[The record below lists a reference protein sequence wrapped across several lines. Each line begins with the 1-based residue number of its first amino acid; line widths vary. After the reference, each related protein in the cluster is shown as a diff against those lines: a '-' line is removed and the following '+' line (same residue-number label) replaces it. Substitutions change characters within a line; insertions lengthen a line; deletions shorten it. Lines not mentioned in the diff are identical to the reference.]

1 MASSSGKST
10 NPPTGACNGTA
21 ADFTSVEQELYDYQM
36 HTKMCK
42 KIAQLTKV
50 IYSLNT
56 KNEEQEATLQS
67 LRRIATETQGS
78 LQPAAEGEEGE
89 EYALRTR
96 LLELQAFVE
105 EEQRKGEQAQ
115 AEFEVFRLQ
124 VEERDLRSQEEHA
137 ERLALLTQEAA
148 ELRRDLETRLH
159 SLEEERDLARS
170 QLEQAREESHAL
182 AQQCQELQRDRE
194 EDKKNAEE
202 ERKKMAEE
210 EGKRAVEENERRV
223 LALAEELRL
232 LKEEREGWE
241 EEKRRVEDEWE
252 RRMRE
257 VRETHEQEQAATK
270 RSLQQNLS
278 EQISQ
283 WQQKEQENRK
293 SQHAVLQQRLRKIEG
308 DLEISE
314 QRLNESKRHCQKLQ
328 DKIEYLEEQV
338 EESRHRVLESE
349 SGAKKAEEEL
359 AVAKERLLLQE
370 NELQKKSEE
379 LMTQSSSQVK
389 VSAEVEE
396 LRAQLSRLNLRNK
409 ELELQS
415 NGRSSDHA
423 RMLKQHADTLATMRL
438 ELQRAHA
445 EEVQRLRQEVEKE
458 KEQGR
463 EEVEEEKRGVH
474 QHMEEE
480 RRRLREQL
488 KRALEEVIRKH
499 AAEMRQANAALDAEK
514 KRGQQEL
521 LTQAEDLRKRS
532 EEERRSLEVERDE
545 LKARLQLSVSEI
557 SRLEEAIRQK
567 EREREKEREQE
578 MERERDREQER
589 ERERESREAA
599 AQQRPVCGIECAML
613 REQLEQAHTAIEQM
627 QAEVEEQR
635 ARLQG
640 KVAALQSERE
650 NLEQKLVEQSQ
661 HNLEEKIRV
670 QYEQRF
676 AEKHRSA
683 VCELQREREA
693 EIREITQHWQSRVEE
708 LQTQLEERRR
718 DSGSSEGVR
727 EEWKGDAEMDRMK
740 QEIQKTRELN
750 STLRAQL
757 HNTIQEKERLMRRQ
771 QLKVVKEE
779 DEDEVE
785 QEKKGGGGGGGGG
798 GGKERDA
805 AEEAGWQEHHEE
817 MLRAERQTHQLAV
830 AALEA
835 RAQEDL
841 QAERQR
847 LHTQSKL
854 QLEKQKAELTQQHT
868 EWVRQVTQRHM
879 QQIEDLQAE
888 LRTHTEMVALQQD
901 LKQQNQQQSYERQ
914 LDESRSEVQ
923 EVRRENT
930 ELKERLTVLA
940 EEREREQRERRDTPT
955 ATATAT
961 ATAPEEHRYSSS
973 SWEDQERGREGREE
987 REKSRRQD
995 VDSVRRDHRRE
1006 MQNLI
1011 TAQTRLQARIV
1022 ALETEL
1028 REREERSRRREPRL
1042 EDLHTISK
1050 LQDKLSERDQLIKR
1064 LDERHHQSQHPS
1076 SGNGSL
1082 KHYDSKTH
1090 IGNVTPTA
1098 KKKAAE
1104 ETPPRVTSV
1113 PNLSACERGYLSTD
1127 AGASLPSQTARS
1139 PSFEHASRGLPLSR
1153 TSTPN
1158 SGSTLTP
1165 NPSPGQR
1172 HGRSPPQEHLN
1183 YTHMRTPTEQR
1194 VIETAPPDG
1203 QDPQRQEWFTKYFSF

>member
-10 NPPTGACNGTA
+10 NQPTGACNGTA
-21 ADFTSVEQELYDYQM
+21 ADFTNVEQELYDYQM

-67 LRRIATETQGS
+67 LRRIATETGQGS

-89 EYALRTR
+89 EFVLRTR

-105 EEQRKGEQAQ
+105 EEQRKGEQTQ
-115 AEFEVFRLQ
+115 AEFEIFRLQ
-124 VEERDLRSQEEHA
+124 VEERDQRSQEEHA
-137 ERLALLTQEAA
+137 ERVALLTQEAL
-148 ELRRDLETRLH
+148 ELRRDLEARVQ
-159 SLEEERDLARS
+159 SLEEERGRAHE
-170 QLEQAREESHAL
+170 QLEQAREESRAL
-182 AQQCQELQRDRE
+182 AQQYQELRREHEEDRRRE
-194 EDKKNAEE
+194 EDE
-202 ERKKMAEE
+202 ERRRTAEE
-210 EGKRAVEENERRV
+210 EGKLAAEESERRAR
-223 LALAEELRL
+223 ALADELRQL
-232 LKEEREGWE
+232 REERQGWE
-241 EEKRRVEDEWE
+241 EERRKAEEEWE
-252 RRMRE
+252 RRLRE
-257 VRETHEQEQAATK
+257 VREAHEKEQAATK

-308 DLEISE
+308 ELEINE

-328 DKIEYLEEQV
+328 DKIEDMEEQLEEG
-338 EESRHRVLESE
+338 RHRVLESE
-349 SGAKKAEEEL
+349 AGAKKAEEEL

-370 NELQKKSEE
+370 NELQKKSDE
-379 LMTQSSSQVK
+379 LMSQSSSQVK

-396 LRAQLSRLNLRNK
+396 LRSQLSRLNLRNK

-445 EEVQRLRQEVEKE
+445 EEVQRLRQEVEQE

-499 AAEMRQANAALDAEK
+499 TAEMRQASASLDAEK

-521 LTQAEDLRKRS
+521 LSQAEELRKRG

-545 LKARLQLSVSEI
+545 LKARLQLSISEI
-557 SRLEEAIRQK
+557 SRLEEVIRQK
-567 EREREKEREQE
+567 ERERELEL
-578 MERERDREQER
+578 ERERQ
-589 ERERESREAA
+589 SREAA
-599 AQQRPVCGIECAML
+599 NQRPVCGVECAVL
-613 REQLEQAHTAIEQM
+613 REQLEQAHTALEQM
-627 QAEVEEQR
+627 QVDVEEQR
-635 ARLQG
+635 SRLQG
-640 KVAALQSERE
+640 KVVALQAERE
-650 NLEQKLVEQSQ
+650 TLEQRLLEQSQ
-661 HNLEEKIRV
+661 QNLEEKIRV

-683 VCELQREREA
+683 VCELQRERET
-693 EIREITQHWQSRVEE
+693 EIREITQRWQSRVEE

-718 DSGSSEGVR
+718 DSGPSESSREACAGEG
-727 EEWKGDAEMDRMK
+727 EMDRMK

-779 DEDEVE
+779 DEDEDAEEGVR
-785 QEKKGGGGGGGGG
+785 GGE
-798 GGKERDA
+798 GKDTGERDA
-805 AEEAGWQEHHEE
+805 ERVDEA
-817 MLRAERQTHQLAV
+817 LRAERHSHQLTV

-847 LHTQSKL
+847 LHTQAKL

-923 EVRRENT
+923 ELRRDNG
-930 ELKERLTVLA
+930 ELKERLGALL
-940 EEREREQRERRDTPT
+940 EERERERERERDRERRD
-955 ATATAT
+955 ASSA
-961 ATAPEEHRYSSS
+961 EDHRYSSS
-973 SWEDQERGREGREE
+973 WEEQERGKEGKEE
-987 REKSRRQD
+987 REKRRQD
-995 VDSVRRDHRRE
+995 VDSMKRDHRRE
-1006 MQNLI
+1006 IQTLI
-1011 TAQTRLQARIV
+1011 AAQTRLQARII

-1028 REREERSRRREPRL
+1028 REREERTRRREPRL
-1042 EDLHTISK
+1042 EDLHNISK
-1050 LQDKLSERDQLIKR
+1050 LQDKLAERDQLIKR
-1064 LDERHHQSQHPS
+1064 LVEERHQLSQHPPV
-1076 SGNGSL
+1076 GDGTP

-1090 IGNVTPTA
+1090 VGSLTPTL
-1098 KKKAAE
+1098 KKVVLE

-1113 PNLSACERGYLSTD
+1113 PNLSAYERGYLTPD
-1127 AGASLPSQTARS
+1127 AGTSMSPQTARS
-1139 PSFEHASRGLPLSR
+1139 PSFEHSSRGLPLSR

-1158 SGSTLTP
+1158 SGSTLSP

-1172 HGRSPPQEHLN
+1172 HGRSPPQELPHQHPT
-1183 YTHMRTPTEQR
+1183 YTHTRTPTEKR
-1194 VIETAPPDG
+1194 VIETVPPDG

>member
-10 NPPTGACNGTA
+10 NQPTGSCNGTA
-21 ADFTSVEQELYDYQM
+21 ADFTNVEQELYDYQM

-50 IYSLNT
+50 
-56 KNEEQEATLQS
+56 
-67 LRRIATETQGS
+67 
-78 LQPAAEGEEGE
+78 
-89 EYALRTR
+89 
-96 LLELQAFVE
+96 
-105 EEQRKGEQAQ
+105 
-115 AEFEVFRLQ
+115 
-124 VEERDLRSQEEHA
+124 EERDQRSQEEHA
-137 ERLALLTQEAA
+137 ERVALLTEEAL
-148 ELRRDLETRLH
+148 ELRRDLEARVQ
-159 SLEEERDLARS
+159 SLEEERGRAHK
-170 QLEQAREESHAL
+170 QLEEAREESRAL
-182 AQQCQELQRDRE
+182 AQQCQELRRERE
-194 EDKKNAEE
+194 EDRRREEDE
-202 ERKKMAEE
+202 ERRRTAEE
-210 EGKRAVEENERRV
+210 EGKRAAEESERQAR
-223 LALAEELRL
+223 ALADELRQL
-232 LKEEREGWE
+232 REERQGWE
-241 EEKRRVEDEWE
+241 EERRKAEEEWE
-252 RRMRE
+252 RRLRE
-257 VRETHEQEQAATK
+257 VREAHEKEQAATK

-293 SQHAVLQQRLRKIEG
+293 SQHALLQQRLRKIEG
-308 DLEISE
+308 ELEINE

-328 DKIEYLEEQV
+328 DKIEDLEEQL
-338 EESRHRVLESE
+338 EEGRHRVLESE
-349 SGAKKAEEEL
+349 AGAKKAEEEL

-370 NELQKKSEE
+370 NELQMKSEE
-379 LMTQSSSQVK
+379 LMSQSSSQVK

-396 LRAQLSRLNLRNK
+396 LRSQLSRLNLRNK

-445 EEVQRLRQEVEKE
+445 EEVQRLRQEVEQE

-463 EEVEEEKRGVH
+463 EEVEEQKRGVH

-499 AAEMRQANAALDAEK
+499 AGEMRQASASLDAEK
-514 KRGQQEL
+514 KRAQQEL
-521 LTQAEDLRKRS
+521 LSQAEELRKRG

-545 LKARLQLSVSEI
+545 LKARLQLSISEI

-567 EREREKEREQE
+567 EREREQ
-578 MERERDREQER
+578 EQER
-589 ERERESREAA
+589 ERQSREVAN
-599 AQQRPVCGIECAML
+599 QRPVCGVECAVL
-613 REQLEQAHTAIEQM
+613 REQLEQAHTALEQM
-627 QAEVEEQR
+627 QVDVEEQR
-635 ARLQG
+635 SRLQG
-640 KVAALQSERE
+640 KMVALQAERE
-650 NLEQKLVEQSQ
+650 TLEQRLQEQSQ
-661 HNLEEKIRV
+661 QNLEEKIRV

-683 VCELQREREA
+683 VCELQRERET
-693 EIREITQHWQSRVEE
+693 EIREITQRWQSRVEE

-718 DSGSSEGVR
+718 DSGPSEGSR
-727 EEWKGDAEMDRMK
+727 EARAGEGEMDRMK
-740 QEIQKTRELN
+740 LEIQKTRELN

-771 QLKVVKEE
+771 QLKAVKEE
-779 DEDEVE
+779 DEEEEDAEEGVR
-785 QEKKGGGGGGGGG
+785 GGE
-798 GGKERDA
+798 GKEA
-805 AEEAGWQEHHEE
+805 AEREAAAAAAADEA
-817 MLRAERQTHQLAV
+817 LRAERHGHQLAV

-847 LHTQSKL
+847 LHTQAKL

-923 EVRRENT
+923 ELRRDT
-930 ELKERLTVLA
+930 AELKERLAALA
-940 EEREREQRERRDTPT
+940 EERDRERERERDRERRD
-955 ATATAT
+955 A
-961 ATAPEEHRYSSS
+961 EEHRYSSS
-973 SWEDQERGREGREE
+973 WEEQERGKEGKEE
-987 REKSRRQD
+987 REKRRQG
-995 VDSVRRDHRRE
+995 VDSMKREHRRE
-1006 MQNLI
+1006 IQTLI
-1011 TAQTRLQARIV
+1011 AAQTRLQARII

-1028 REREERSRRREPRL
+1028 REREERTRRREPRL
-1042 EDLHTISK
+1042 EDLHSISK
-1050 LQDKLSERDQLIKR
+1050 LQDKLAERDQLIKR
-1064 LDERHHQSQHPS
+1064 LVEERHQLSQHPPV
-1076 SGNGSL
+1076 GDGTP

-1090 IGNVTPTA
+1090 VGSLTPTF
-1098 KKKAAE
+1098 KKATLE

-1113 PNLSACERGYLSTD
+1113 PNLSAYERGYLNPD
-1127 AGASLPSQTARS
+1127 AGTSMSPQTARS
-1139 PSFEHASRGLPLSR
+1139 PSFEHSSRGLPLSR

-1158 SGSTLTP
+1158 SGSTLSP

-1172 HGRSPPQEHLN
+1172 HGRSPPQELPHQHPN
-1183 YTHMRTPTEQR
+1183 YTHMRTPTEKR
-1194 VIETAPPDG
+1194 VIETVPPDG

>member
-10 NPPTGACNGTA
+10 NQPTGACNGTA
-21 ADFTSVEQELYDYQM
+21 ADFNNVEQELYDYQM

-50 IYSLNT
+50 
-56 KNEEQEATLQS
+56 
-67 LRRIATETQGS
+67 
-78 LQPAAEGEEGE
+78 
-89 EYALRTR
+89 
-96 LLELQAFVE
+96 
-105 EEQRKGEQAQ
+105 
-115 AEFEVFRLQ
+115 
-124 VEERDLRSQEEHA
+124 EERDQRSQEEHA
-137 ERLALLTQEAA
+137 ERVALLTQEAL
-148 ELRRDLETRLH
+148 ELRRDLEARVQ
-159 SLEEERDLARS
+159 SLEEERGRAHE
-170 QLEQAREESHAL
+170 QLEQAREESRAL
-182 AQQCQELQRDRE
+182 AQQYQELRRERE
-194 EDKKNAEE
+194 EDRRREEDE
-202 ERKKMAEE
+202 ERKRTAEE
-210 EGKRAVEENERRV
+210 EGKRAAEESERRAR
-223 LALAEELRL
+223 ALADELRQL
-232 LKEEREGWE
+232 REERQGWE
-241 EEKRRVEDEWE
+241 EERRKAEEEWE
-252 RRMRE
+252 RRLRE
-257 VRETHEQEQAATK
+257 VREAHEKEQAATK

-293 SQHAVLQQRLRKIEG
+293 SQHAALQQRLRKIEG
-308 DLEISE
+308 ELEINE

-328 DKIEYLEEQV
+328 DKIEDLEEQL
-338 EESRHRVLESE
+338 EEGRHRVLESE
-349 SGAKKAEEEL
+349 AGAKKAEEEL

-370 NELQKKSEE
+370 NELQKKSDE
-379 LMTQSSSQVK
+379 LMSQSSSQVK

-396 LRAQLSRLNLRNK
+396 LRSQLSRLNLRNK

-445 EEVQRLRQEVEKE
+445 EEVQRLRQEVEQE

-480 RRRLREQL
+480 RRHLREQL

-499 AAEMRQANAALDAEK
+499 TAEMRQASASLDAEK
-514 KRGQQEL
+514 KRGQQ
-521 LTQAEDLRKRS
+521 AEELRKRG
-532 EEERRSLEVERDE
+532 EEKRRSLEVERDE
-545 LKARLQLSVSEI
+545 LKARLQLSISEI
-557 SRLEEAIRQK
+557 SRLEEVIRQK
-567 EREREKEREQE
+567 EREREL
-578 MERERDREQER
+578 ER
-589 ERERESREAA
+589 ERERQSREAA
-599 AQQRPVCGIECAML
+599 NQRPVCGVECAVL
-613 REQLEQAHTAIEQM
+613 REQLDQAHTALEQM
-627 QAEVEEQR
+627 QVDVEEQR
-635 ARLQG
+635 SRLQG
-640 KVAALQSERE
+640 KVVALQAERE
-650 NLEQKLVEQSQ
+650 TLEQRLLEQSQ
-661 HNLEEKIRV
+661 QNLEEKIRV

-683 VCELQREREA
+683 VCELQRERET
-693 EIREITQHWQSRVEE
+693 EIREITQRWQSRVEE

-718 DSGSSEGVR
+718 DSGPSEGSR
-727 EEWKGDAEMDRMK
+727 EACAGEGEMDRMK

-779 DEDEVE
+779 DEEEEDAAEGVR
-785 QEKKGGGGGGGGG
+785 GGE
-798 GGKERDA
+798 GKDTGERDA
-805 AEEAGWQEHHEE
+805 ERVDEA
-817 MLRAERQTHQLAV
+817 LRAERHSHQLTV

-847 LHTQSKL
+847 LHTQAKL

-923 EVRRENT
+923 ELRRDNG
-930 ELKERLTVLA
+930 ELKERLGALL
-940 EEREREQRERRDTPT
+940 EERERERERERDRERRD
-955 ATATAT
+955 
-961 ATAPEEHRYSSS
+961 
-973 SWEDQERGREGREE
+973 QERGKEGKEE
-987 REKSRRQD
+987 REKRRQD
-995 VDSVRRDHRRE
+995 VDSMKRDHRRE
-1006 MQNLI
+1006 IQTLI
-1011 TAQTRLQARIV
+1011 AAQTRLQARII

-1028 REREERSRRREPRL
+1028 REREERTRRREPRL

-1050 LQDKLSERDQLIKR
+1050 LQDKLAERDQLIKR
-1064 LDERHHQSQHPS
+1064 LVEERHQLSQHPPV
-1076 SGNGSL
+1076 GDGTP

-1090 IGNVTPTA
+1090 VGSLTPTL
-1098 KKKAAE
+1098 KKAVLE

-1113 PNLSACERGYLSTD
+1113 PNLSAYERGYLTPD
-1127 AGASLPSQTARS
+1127 AGTSMSPQTARS
-1139 PSFEHASRGLPLSR
+1139 PSFEHSSRGLPLSR
-1153 TSTPN
+1153 TGTPN
-1158 SGSTLTP
+1158 SGSTLSP

-1172 HGRSPPQEHLN
+1172 HGRSPPQELPHQHPT
-1183 YTHMRTPTEQR
+1183 YTHTRTPTEKR
-1194 VIETAPPDG
+1194 VIETVPPDG